1 MIIVDERL
9 WAGPQSNYMAVLD
22 AQTAIMGAI
31 AAGKSV
37 DEEDEDEDDGSYL
50 LSVDSGVGVI
60 EIAGSLVNSDSPWL
74 QFFGMTGYPEIRA
87 AMIEAAENPEVKEI
101 LLDIRSGGGAV
112 SGVDD
117 AAQLIRHIN
126 DNIKPVTAFAENAAS
141 AAYWL
146 GSSAG
151 HVVAGKTSL
160 VGSIGVIA
168 THMEYSEQLKAD
180 GIGVTVVRAGSEK
193 ARANSVEKLNAK
205 GEEQISQAVHAT
217 YEVFVNHVADM
228 RGKSYEYTDK
238 QMADGKEFI
247 GQAALDVGL
256 VDAIS
261 TYDAVISDLKEK
273 ALASSNKT
281 MQNQRKGGITSPI
294 GAKSCSGD
302 NIMARKTLNEQE
314 ALAASL
320 GVDLTANADVVDLTA
335 NVGVVETANPVQAV
349 SEPVESAA
357 VSQSAVDVL
366 AAQLK
371 DKDAELIQSKI
382 DTAKLQDKLAD
393 IEATITP
400 MREIVSKSINTMQV
414 ALGGSAASHD
424 GMDAKLLVAEHARV
438 AASFT
443 ASFKVGGVSA
453 SASEAVEATKATTVD
468 PRHIARV
475 NAARFNHK

>member
-31 AAGKSV
+31 AAGKSA
-37 DEEDEDEDDGSYL
+37 DEEDEDDGSYL

-74 QFFGMTGYPEIRA
+74 QYFGMTGYPEIRA
-87 AMIEAAENPEVKEI
+87 AMIEAAENPDVKEI
-101 LLDIRSGGGAV
+101 LLDIKSGGGAV

-117 AAQLIRHIN
+117 TAQLIRHIN

-151 HVVAGKTSL
+151 RVVAGKTSL

-335 NVGVVETANPVQAV
+335 NAGVVETANPVQAV

>member
-74 QFFGMTGYPEIRA
+74 QYFGMTGYPEIRA
-87 AMIEAAENPEVKEI
+87 AMIEAAENPDVKEI

-117 AAQLIRHIN
+117 TAQLIRHIN

-151 HVVAGKTSL
+151 RVVAGKTSL